1 MLNRDACYEPDHERA
16 AGEVIDGEAIV
27 INLSTGA
34 YYSLNKVGSEVWRL
48 IEQRQP
54 AGVMLARITA
64 SFDVAELEA
73 AGDLETLLEQL
84 ASEGLV
90 RETAPLPAIVLP
102 AVAERQLYAAPRL
115 QAYRDMQDLLALDP
129 PAPGLSGLSWPGT
142 GQVGTDPKSRS

>member
-34 YYSLNKVGSEVWRL
+34 YYSLNKSGSEVWRL

-54 AGVMLARITA
+54 AAVMLDRITS
-64 SFDVAELEA
+64 SFDVAESQA
-73 AGDLETLLEQL
+73 AGDLETLLGQL
-84 ASEGLV
+84 AAEGLV
-90 RETAPLPAIVLP
+90 RETAPGPQVAAPAIG
-102 AVAERQLYAAPRL
+102 ERQPYAAPVL

-129 PAPGLSGLSWPGT
+129 PAPGLSGLSWPGA
-142 GQVGTDPKSRS
+142 GQDRADPKPRS